1 MFEAKR
7 KAGKARLDL
16 AMVQEFLDALGAAV
30 VIIGLDH
37 TIRYMNGVAR
47 QKWGDHGAGS
57 CHRVLRG
64 SRDVCPGC
72 PIQTVVE
79 GRGIAKLEMRMLSAG
94 EWHDHE
100 NLFLYGSD
108 AADGTEYVAI
118 VSTDIDERK
127 RLEREVLKEKSL
139 SAALLESFNSIAI
152 GLDENGQVVMANRA
166 AEEMSGYAEEEI
178 RSSGLRLMV
187 PEDSIGV
194 AEEYLEA
201 ISRGGS
207 SAPVLIPI
215 VTKSGERRMI
225 SWTYSP
231 VAMDNGDVEGAIAL
245 GQDVT
250 ERFTHRKEVEKRALE
265 LEVVNAIL
273 SRESVFESPEAFLGF
288 ALDSLLALPD
298 YRCGAAYLIAN
309 GKDARLVT
317 SRGFENV
324 RLLDVVRGPELA
336 FPGASVSRH
345 EIALAGPLT
354 SAMHPHAREMLEGE
368 GLEGLAAV
376 PLSPGKHPVGLV
388 LLGHDLDAHSAESAR
403 GMLKAAAEALEL
415 GAENEFLRRRAEER
429 AREAGALL
437 RVAEGLAGE
446 IELEAALERVVEE
459 AARLLEVDTAS
470 IFLYD
475 KDTGELQPKA
485 GTTWTKDKMPGSF
498 PLEKNKVA
506 EETATTLIPLAIED
520 AESDAR
526 VPHFIVEKLG
536 LKSTLAVPLVTDGEF
551 SGVIFLDML
560 ARRRGFSLREIEL
573 MEGFARQAETA
584 IRSATLVE
592 RIRESEER
600 YRALIDN
607 SLFGVF
613 VHDGTSVTY
622 MNDRAVEISGYSR
635 SEVATLSDL
644 LDMIVPDER
653 QRVVEYVAARLAG
666 EDVPQV
672 YDVNITRKDGTPAVV
687 QLMNT
692 LLAVGGRP
700 VVMVT
705 VNDITKRVAAEK
717 AVRESEER
725 YRTLVETSQESILV
739 VDPRGD
745 IIFANEASA
754 LIWEMEISE
763 VVGRN
768 VFKYIHPEEKGVVEE
783 AWREMLEGGEGV
795 SGYPVRVVI
804 GGEERFFEVTAALLG
819 EPGAGA
825 NVMLIS
831 SDVTD
836 RVKAG
841 RALEE
846 SEERYRT
853 IVEKSRDTIVVS
865 GRSGEVMYAN
875 PQAKDMLG
883 IEPEEVVG
891 KNLLE
896 FVHPADRERVAS
908 AFLNDWQTGQTV
920 PNFPLRCV
928 GSDGTTV
935 HVETTSGLVGWPDE
949 SAVQIFLVRDV
960 TERHRREA
968 EREAMLKAE
977 EALSRI
983 STQLMEPGDSDEAI
997 REALEKTGVLLGAD
1011 RAFFVGLAPE
1021 ADAFTNVIEWSKDEG
1036 ETLGEVITQ
1045 YPLSRMP
1052 WVKERLLTDGEVIF
1066 SSIDGLKGEDEK
1078 EFARKR
1084 AVRSA
1089 AVVSV
1094 VVNQRLAGLIGFS
1107 TTAAAKEWRAGEIN
1121 LLREMASTISRA
1133 LEREEWISELS
1144 HSEKYRRLI
1153 TENVGEGLF
1162 VVRNGVVTWL
1172 NQQAADIYGY
1182 EPDEMLGRTMDYVFA
1197 DPGRIEQLAWE
1208 MIEAFESNGRY
1219 VTEET
1224 VRRKDGEV
1232 RYVLTSAAPLG
1243 SGARYGEL
1251 VMAVRDIT
1259 ESKKM
1264 REEMAAAA
1272 ETYSTLFSTAG
1283 DGYVVHTLDGTI
1295 KDANERACLY
1305 AGCSRDELL
1314 GKSILEFIP
1323 GHLRHLYSERRGE
1336 LETAGFSSFELE
1348 MLRKGGGSLSV
1359 EVSSRVTSIWGEEV
1373 VLSALRDATTRKKAE
1388 KETKRRAGQLASL
1401 NEIATAATS
1410 SLDLQ
1415 VVVETVLEAVV
1426 DITEADCGL
1435 MVLEVPLGSGT
1446 LGLVAARGCSG
1457 ECVEK
1462 AGEES
1467 LERAMLEEVRFPA
1480 GSAVLGPESL
1490 AEGGRRARI
1499 VEALRTEG
1507 VAQALIV
1514 PMKSG
1519 EKLLGAALL
1528 GSGKPGNFD
1537 IRDRD
1542 FYNAAGAE
1550 IGVSVENAL
1559 VYRELADEHER
1570 LSVLYRS
1577 TRNISGQIELGSL
1590 LSTTAE
1596 EAARAVGGDSAL
1608 LGLLEHER
1616 RDFSW
1621 EASYNF
1627 DLERLEGKNLPRDS
1641 GVGGACVASKRAV
1654 VKQRGEPVPS
1664 AFRSDLVL
1672 EEVGADAFVV
1682 IPLISGDRA
1691 VGVLGVH
1698 NPRKGGEITVEDVLL
1713 LEAMGRQAGVAIEN
1727 ARLYEETRLHL
1738 EALEKAHRE
1747 LMTLDRMKSDF
1758 VSTVSHELRSPLAV
1772 ISGFAKTLIE
1782 HFDQIDEETEKES
1795 LDIILKKSIAL
1806 EGLIEN
1812 ILDMSRIE
1820 DGRLEMNLEA
1830 IDVVA
1835 LCERVRVDQDRVAEA
1850 HEVVL
1855 ETDGQPMTAV
1865 ADPDKAE
1872 VALGNL
1878 VRNAV
1883 KFSPEGGRVTI
1894 TVKESGR
1901 MAEISVTDE
1910 GVGIPSDE
1918 LENIFER
1925 FYQVDRGETRSFPGS
1940 GLGLHIT
1947 KELVHAMGGS
1957 IAVESELDKGSR
1969 FAFTLPR
1976 AR

>member
-7 KAGKARLDL
+7 KAGKARPDL

-30 VIIGLDH
+30 VIIGPDH
-37 TIRYMNGVAR
+37 TIRYMNGVAQ
-47 QKWGDHGAGS
+47 QKWGDHGTGR

-72 PIQTVVE
+72 PIQSVVE

-118 VSTDIDERK
+118 VSTDINERK
-127 RLEREVLKEKSL
+127 SLEREVLKEKGL
-139 SAALLESFNSIAI
+139 SGALLESVNAIAME
-152 GLDENGQVVMANRA
+152 LDENGLVVVANRA
-166 AEEMSGYAEEEI
+166 AEEISGYTEEEI

-187 PEDSIGV
+187 PEDSIGI

-273 SRESVFESPEAFLGF
+273 SRESVFESPEAFVGF

-317 SRGFENV
+317 SRGFENL
-324 RLLDVVRGPELA
+324 RLLDVARGPELA

-354 SAMHPHAREMLEGE
+354 AMHPHAREMLEGE
-368 GLEGLAAV
+368 GLEGLVAV

-388 LLGHDLDAHSAESAR
+388 LLGHDLDAHAAESAR

-475 KDTGELQPKA
+475 TDTGALQPKA
-485 GTTWTKDKMPGSF
+485 GTTWTKEKMPGSF
-498 PLEKNKVA
+498 SLEKNKVA

-560 ARRRGFSLREIEL
+560 ARRRGFSPREIEL

-600 YRALIDN
+600 YR
-607 SLFGVF
+607 
-613 VHDGTSVTY
+613 
-622 MNDRAVEISGYSR
+622 
-635 SEVATLSDL
+635 
-644 LDMIVPDER
+644 
-653 QRVVEYVAARLAG
+653 
-666 EDVPQV
+666 
-672 YDVNITRKDGTPAVV
+672 
-687 QLMNT
+687 
-692 LLAVGGRP
+692 
-700 VVMVT
+700 
-705 VNDITKRVAAEK
+705 
-717 AVRESEER
+717 
-725 YRTLVETSQESILV
+725 TLVETSQESIQV

-754 LIWEMEISE
+754 HIWEMEVGE
-763 VVGRN
+763 VAGRN
-768 VFKYIHPEEKGVVEE
+768 VFKYIHPEEKGVVED
-783 AWREMLEGGEGV
+783 AWREMLESGEGV

-836 RVKAG
+836 RVRDG
-841 RALEE
+841 RALKV

-865 GRSGEVMYAN
+865 GRSGKVLYAN

-883 IEPEEVVG
+883 FKPEEAVG
-891 KNLLE
+891 KNMLE
-896 FVHPADRERVAS
+896 FVHPDDRERVTS
-908 AFLNDWQTGQTV
+908 SFLNDWQTGQTV
-920 PNFPLRCV
+920 PNFPLRCL

-960 TERHRREA
+960 TERHQREA
-968 EREAMLKAE
+968 EREAMLKVE

-983 STQLMEPGDSDEAI
+983 STQLMQPGDSDVAI
-997 REALEKTGVLLGAD
+997 LGALEQAGLLLGVD
-1011 RAFFVGLAPE
+1011 RAFFIGLAPE
-1021 ADAFTNVIEWSKDEG
+1021 ADAFTNVIEWSKEAG
-1036 ETLGEVITQ
+1036 ETLGDVITQ

-1052 WVKERLLTDGEVIF
+1052 WVKERLLTDGEIIF
-1066 SSIDGLKGEDEK
+1066 SSIDGPKGEAEK
-1078 EFARKR
+1078 EFARR
-1084 AVRSA
+1084 NAVRSA
-1089 AVVSV
+1089 AAVSV
-1094 VVNQRLAGLIGFS
+1094 VINQRLAGLIGFS
-1107 TTAAAKEWRAGEIN
+1107 TTAAAKEWSAGEKN
-1121 LLREMASTISRA
+1121 LLHEMASTISRA

-1144 HSEKYRRLI
+1144 RSEKYRRLI

-1197 DPGRIEQLAWE
+1197 DPGRIEQFAWE
-1208 MIEAFESNGRY
+1208 MIEAFESDGRY

-1224 VRRKDGEV
+1224 VKRKDGEV

-1251 VMAVRDIT
+1251 VMAARDIT

-1272 ETYSTLFSTAG
+1272 ETYSTLFYTAG

-1323 GHLRHLYSERRGE
+1323 EHLRHLYADRRRE

-1348 MLRKGGGSLSV
+1348 MLRKGGGSLPV
-1359 EVSSRVTSIWGEEV
+1359 EVSARVTSIWGEEV

-1415 VVVETVLEAVV
+1415 VVVETVLEAVA

-1435 MVLEVPLGSGT
+1435 MVLEAPLGSGT
-1446 LGLVAARGCSG
+1446 LGLVAAAGCTG

-1467 LERAMLEEVRFPA
+1467 FERAMLEEVRFPA

-1490 AEGGRRARI
+1490 AEGGPRARI

-1519 EKLLGAALL
+1519 EKLLGAVLL

-1577 TRNISGQIELGSL
+1577 TRNISGQIELDSL

-1608 LGLLEHER
+1608 LVLLEPER
-1616 RDFSW
+1616 RDFSLK
-1621 EASYNF
+1621 ASYNF
-1627 DLERLEGKNLPRDS
+1627 DLERLEGKSLPRDS

-1664 AFRSDLVL
+1664 AFRSDPVL
-1672 EEVGADAFVV
+1672 EGVGADAFVA

-1698 NPRKGGEITVEDVLL
+1698 DPRKGGAITVEDVLL

-1830 IDVVA
+1830 IDVIA

-1957 IAVESELDKGSR
+1957 IAVESELGKGSR